1 MEILNLLTSIFYVEG
16 SFYIYILTFSC
27 SIWLLTGILNRK
39 LFKCQLTV
47 NNNSHVI
54 MNYSEN
60 RQKLIFLW
68 IFLFRNY
75 KLK

>member
-1 MEILNLLTSIFYVEG
+1 MEILNLLTSIFYVER

-47 NNNSHVI
+47 NYY
-54 MNYSEN
+54 M
-60 RQKLIFLW
+60 
-68 IFLFRNY
+68 
-75 KLK
+75 